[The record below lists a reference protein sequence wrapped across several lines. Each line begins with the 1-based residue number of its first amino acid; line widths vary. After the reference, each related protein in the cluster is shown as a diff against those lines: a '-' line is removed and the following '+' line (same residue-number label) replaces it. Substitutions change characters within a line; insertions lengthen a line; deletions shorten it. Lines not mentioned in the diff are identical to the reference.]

1 MLFLLIFLCNMI
13 IFKRMPSHLLMCE
26 NTLEF
31 KNVFFF
37 TGCFRAKICINF
49 LYICILITVETKM
62 FTENLNLFLTSRLVL
77 LPILVF
83 LGSLFLIPK
92 IRKLSLKLNFSDTS
106 NSRSSHQGKV
116 ASFGGVAF
124 FLSYVFVLFFA
135 ETLDTSHV
143 SLTLLASITIMFFTG
158 LLDDMVSLAPK
169 VKFFAQ
175 FIAVSFL
182 MTQSDFRLLSLHG
195 FMGFYEIPLF
205 VSVAGSMV
213 FLLGLINA
221 FNLIDGID
229 GLTGITGIIVA
240 SFYSYMFYMLDY
252 YYYLTI
258 SLTTIATLLA
268 FLRFNFS
275 RRRKI
280 FMGDTGSLV
289 IGLVLGLLTFKL
301 LSLDNGTYTCLSFN
315 RQQLPLFLISVL
327 FVPLLDT
334 LRVMFL
340 RALRGVSMFKPDR
353 NHIHHIIVDFGLSH
367 RRASFF
373 IGLINFIVALIMFF
387 VIQTFNDLISLLVL
401 VSIFFIAIIL
411 LFLMNKN
418 KSAIRLKLKI
428 KKLFLT
434 FLSL

>member
-1 MLFLLIFLCNMI
+1 MNIESIDLFL
-13 IFKRMPSHLLMCE
+13 
-26 NTLEF
+26 
-31 KNVFFF
+31 V
-37 TGCFRAKICINF
+37 
-49 LYICILITVETKM
+49 
-62 FTENLNLFLTSRLVL
+62 SRLVL

-92 IRKLSLKLNFSDTS
+92 IRQLSLKLNFSDTS
-106 NSRSSHQGKV
+106 NPRSSHQGKV

-158 LLDDMVSLAPK
+158 LLDDMSNLSPR
-169 VKFFAQ
+169 VKFLAQ

-182 MTQSDFRLLSLHG
+182 MTEPDFRLLSLHG
-195 FMGFYEIPLF
+195 FMGIYEIPLYI
-205 VSVAGSMV
+205 SVTGSMI

-258 SLTTIATLLA
+258 CLATIATLLA

-301 LSLDNGTYTCLSFN
+301 LSLDNDAYVSLSFH

-334 LRVMFL
+334 IRVMIL
-340 RALRGVSMFKPDR
+340 RAARGVSMFKPDR
-353 NHIHHIIVDFGLSH
+353 NHLHHIIVDFGLSH

-373 IGLINFIVALIMFF
+373 IGLLNSMVALIMFF
-387 VIQTFNDLISLLVL
+387 VIQTFNDLSSLLIL
-401 VSIFFIAIIL
+401 LGLFFIAILL

-418 KSAIRLKLKI
+418 QSAIRMKLKI
-428 KKLFLT
+428 KKFFLT

>member
-1 MLFLLIFLCNMI
+1 MNNI
-13 IFKRMPSHLLMCE
+13 HL
-26 NTLEF
+26 NY
-31 KNVFFF
+31 VV
-37 TGCFRAKICINF
+37 I
-49 LYICILITVETKM
+49 
-62 FTENLNLFLTSRLVL
+62 SRLVL

-83 LGSLFLIPK
+83 FGSLFIIPK

-106 NSRSSHQGKV
+106 NDRSSHNGKV

-124 FLSYVFVLFFA
+124 FLSYIFVLFFA
-135 ETLDTSHV
+135 ETLDSSHV

-158 LLDDMVSLAPK
+158 LLDDMTDMSPN

-182 MTQSDFRLLSLHG
+182 MSEPDFRILSLYG
-195 FMGFYEIPLF
+195 FMGIYEIPLYA
-205 VSVAGSMV
+205 SVFGSMF

-229 GLTGITGIIVA
+229 GLTGITGILVA
-240 SFYSYMFYMLDY
+240 SFYSFMFYKLGFY
-252 YYYLTI
+252 FYLTI
-258 SLTTIATLLA
+258 SLATIATLLA

-275 RRRKI
+275 VKRKI

-301 LSLDNGTYTCLSFN
+301 LSLDVDAYTSLSFN
-315 RQQLPLFLISVL
+315 REQLPLFLISVL

-334 LRVMFL
+334 IRVMFL
-340 RALRGVSMFKPDR
+340 RAIRGVSMFKPDK

-373 IGLINFIVALIMFF
+373 IGLLNFLVALIMFF
-387 VIQTFNDLISLLVL
+387 VIQVFNDLESVLIL
-401 VSIFFIAIIL
+401 VSIFFIAILL

-418 KSAIRLKLKI
+418 KSAIRMKSKM
-428 KKLFLT
+428 KKLFLN

>member
-1 MLFLLIFLCNMI
+1 MMNIENFNIV
-13 IFKRMPSHLLMCE
+13 LM
-26 NTLEF
+26 
-31 KNVFFF
+31 
-37 TGCFRAKICINF
+37 
-49 LYICILITVETKM
+49 
-62 FTENLNLFLTSRLVL
+62 SRLVI

-92 IRKLSLKLNFSDTS
+92 IRKLSLKLNFSDAS
-106 NSRSSHQGKV
+106 NGRSSHQGKV

-124 FLSYVFVLFFA
+124 FLSYIFVFFFA
-135 ETLDTSHV
+135 ETLDVSQV

-158 LLDDMVSLAPK
+158 LLDDMSNLSPK

-182 MTQSDFRLLSLHG
+182 MTEPDFRILSLHG
-195 FMGFYEIPLF
+195 LMGFYEIPLF
-205 VSVAGSMV
+205 VSVSGSMF

-240 SFYSYMFYMLDY
+240 SFYSYMFYELGF

-258 SLTTIATLLA
+258 SLATIATLIA

-275 RRRKI
+275 IKRKI

-301 LSLDNGTYTCLSFN
+301 LSLEVDAYTSLSFN
-315 RQQLPLFLISVL
+315 REQLPLFLIGVL
-327 FVPLLDT
+327 FIPLLDT

-340 RALRGVSMFKPDR
+340 RAVRGVSMFKPDR

-373 IGLINFIVALIMFF
+373 IGFLNFIVALIMFF
-387 VIQTFNDLISLLVL
+387 VIQVFNYLESLLVL
-401 VSIFFIAIIL
+401 VSIFFIAILL

-418 KSAIRLKLKI
+418 KSAIRMKLKM
-428 KKLFLT
+428 KKLFLN